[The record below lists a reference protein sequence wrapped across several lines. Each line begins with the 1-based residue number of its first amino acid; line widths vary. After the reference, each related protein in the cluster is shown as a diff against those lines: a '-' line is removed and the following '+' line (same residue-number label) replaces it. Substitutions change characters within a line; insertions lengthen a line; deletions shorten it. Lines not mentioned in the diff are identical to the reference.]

1 MAALYS
7 VPEPLRDK
15 PRPVDRV
22 NVEGFLERL
31 PSGRTKATFWNAWK
45 RCYFR
50 AKDGFLYC
58 YAVSTAADDGL
69 WHGHG
74 ATMETYFL
82 RQGKHSEKPM
92 DVTQLMGGLV
102 EPFES
107 MVITAQDRVRQTTRR

>member
-1 MAALYS
+1 MSYVDSIQGRLLLHGRGLPLSEPETDTVPQAALVAALYS

-22 NVEGFLERL
+22 NLEGFLERL

-58 YAVSTAADDGL
+58 YAVSVP
-69 WHGHG
+69 
-74 ATMETYFL
+74 AT
-82 RQGKHSEKPM
+82 
-92 DVTQLMGGLV
+92 
-102 EPFES
+102 EPSRIVASRPERFTDSPEW
-107 MVITAQDRVRQTTRR
+107 D